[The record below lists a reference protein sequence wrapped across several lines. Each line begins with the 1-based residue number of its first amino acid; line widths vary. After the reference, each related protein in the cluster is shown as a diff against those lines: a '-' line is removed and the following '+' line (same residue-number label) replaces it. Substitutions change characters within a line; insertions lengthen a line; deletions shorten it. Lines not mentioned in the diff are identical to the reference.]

1 MSLNNVLKVPQSVS
15 NGVRMQ
21 MQPFDSAGL
30 ILNASSYVVLE
41 DARPQCL
48 STTVW
53 RVRTPRADTIVLIF
67 KCVYLGSLIGR

>member
-15 NGVRMQ
+15 NRVRMQ

-53 RVRTPRADTIVLIF
+53 CVRTPREDTIVLF